1 VTIVVYLE
9 MNPLEKGGE
18 NVDVQA
24 YLSRIGIPKTRQP
37 DLAFLRHLQNRHLL
51 SVPFENLDISL
62 GRPIRLSLPAMYDK
76 VVNRKRGGFCYELNA
91 LFNWLLRE
99 CGFSTSLISA
109 RVRKPDG
116 GFNPEFDHLALLVH
130 LDKTYLVD
138 VGFGDS
144 CREPLPLD
152 GTEVE
157 DISGRYRVMAVGE
170 TSGQYA
176 LQKETKDHWVTEYQF
191 TTIPRELHQFAS
203 MCEYHQTSPESTF
216 TQKTVCTIATSTG
229 RITLTR
235 EHLTVTK
242 NGYQQ
247 KVPIVSEQ
255 QFDDLLRQHFHIH
268 L

>member
-1 VTIVVYLE
+1 
-9 MNPLEKGGE
+9 MN
-18 NVDVQA
+18 VQS
-24 YLSRIGIPKTRQP
+24 YLSRIGITEAGQP

-62 GRPIRLSLPAMYDK
+62 GRPIRLILPDLYDK

-91 LFNWLLRE
+91 LFDWLLRE
-99 CGFSTSLISA
+99 CGFTTSLISA

-116 GFNPEFDHLALLVH
+116 RFNPEFDHLALLVH
-130 LDKTYLVD
+130 LDQPYLVD

-152 GTEVE
+152 GTEVK
-157 DISGRYRVMAVGE
+157 DISGKYRVITAGE
-170 TSGQYA
+170 TPDGYA
-176 LQKETKDHWVTEYQF
+176 LQKETNGDWLTEYLF

-203 MCEYHQTSPESTF
+203 MCEYHQTSPESMF
-216 TQKTVCTIATSTG
+216 TQKTVCTIATVTG

-242 NGYQQ
+242 NGRQQ

-255 QFDDLLRQHFHIH
+255 QFHDQLRRYFDIH

>member
-1 VTIVVYLE
+1 
-9 MNPLEKGGE
+9 M
-18 NVDVQA
+18 DVQT
-24 YLSRIGIPKTRQP
+24 YLSRIGIVATSQP
-37 DLAFLRHLQNRHLL
+37 DVSFLRHLQKRHLL

-62 GRPIRLSLPAMYDK
+62 GRPIRLFLPDMYDK
-76 VVNRKRGGFCYELNA
+76 VVNRRRGGFCYELNA
-91 LFNWLLRE
+91 LFDWLLRE
-99 CGFSTSLISA
+99 CGYSTTLISA

-116 GFNPEFDHLALLVH
+116 RFNPEFDHLALLVH
-130 LDKTYLVD
+130 LDQPDLVD

-157 DISGRYRVMAVGE
+157 DISGRYRVIADGE
-170 TSGQYA
+170 KPGGY
-176 LQKETKDHWVTEYQF
+176 LFQKELENEWLTQYQF

-216 TQKTVCTIATSTG
+216 TQKTVCTIATPTG
-229 RITLTR
+229 RITLTK

-242 NGYQQ
+242 NGHQQ
-247 KVPIVSEQ
+247 KVPIVSEE
-255 QFDDLLRQHFHIH
+255 QFYDQIRRHFDIH